1 MFRQLKAFIFQDHL
15 EESEAKQVCVLLRL
29 TAIVMC
35 TYFLCLAGILFFIG
49 SNLGVW
55 LSLILLFSFGALCM
69 SIGHTNHRFLT
80 RCTFFLMIT
89 WMILYFYEYGW
100 DFGTQHFVFVLVVMA
115 FTIYRGSLRGK
126 FGIAL
131 LSSTV
136 WLFLFICRFQ
146 FHLKAKF
153 PLDVRTDNIL
163 HIVNTF
169 FVFAALSSLMLAFT
183 RESLEMQQ
191 RLKRQASIDPLTGL
205 LNRRG
210 MQEYLSRELDAYQ
223 EGTISRFSM
232 AMGDIDFFKRVN
244 DVYGHE
250 CGDLVLKTLAR
261 LFREE
266 MKQIGAVSRWGGE
279 EFLFSFHD
287 YGKDQALP
295 VLQRLQQKLTQL
307 EIPYKNN
314 RLKITM
320 TFGLVEFDYRH
331 NMDYSID
338 EADKKL
344 YCGKESGRN
353 RIIH

>member
-1 MFRQLKAFIFQDHL
+1 MLRQLKTLIFQDHQ
-15 EESEAKQVCVLLRL
+15 EETEAKQVCVLLRL

-35 TYFLCLAGILFFIG
+35 AYFLCLTGILSFTG
-49 SNLGVW
+49 SVW
-55 LSLILLFSFGALCM
+55 GICLSLLMFFLFGAVCRA
-69 SIGHTNHRFLT
+69 TYRANHRLLT
-80 RCTFFLMIT
+80 RITFFLMVAWIL
-89 WMILYFYEYGW
+89 LYFFEFGW
-100 DFGTQHFVFVLVVMA
+100 NFGTQHFIFIMVVMA

-131 LSSTV
+131 LSSTL
-136 WLFLFICRFQ
+136 WLFLFICRFYCSAR
-146 FHLKAKF
+146 FL
-153 PLDVRTDNIL
+153 LNVRIDNTL

-169 FVFAALSSLMLAFT
+169 FVFAALSALMLAFT

-191 RLKRQASIDPLTGL
+191 KLKLQASIDPLTGL
-205 LNRRG
+205 LNRRS
-210 MQEYLSRELDAYQ
+210 MQEYLAAERNAYHK
-223 EGTISRFSM
+223 GSISRLSL
-232 AMGDIDFFKRVN
+232 AIGDIDFFKRVN

-250 CGDLVLKTLAR
+250 CGDLVLKTLAK
-261 LFREE
+261 LFQEE
-266 MKQIGAVSRWGGE
+266 MKSIGAVSRWGGE

-287 YGKDQALP
+287 YNKDQALK
-295 VLQRLQQKLTQL
+295 VLSDLRQKLADL

-331 NMDYSID
+331 NMDYSIN

-344 YCGKESGRN
+344 YCGKESGRD